1 MEIPKI
7 ADSYSFRY
15 GLAKGVNHG
24 QLQVSAERMQDF

>member
-15 GLAKGVNHG
+15 RLANEVNHG
-24 QLQVSAERMQDF
+24 QLQVLWRKGRDS